1 LIVAKK
7 PESLLGHSPI
17 ARGISV
23 GTQLHRQS
31 LGRASWALLIPLGL
45 VVLAFMALSLV
56 ITATGTARFAIGMG
70 YSAEVGYAAGAV
82 FDIAKDILL
91 VSLLAL
97 RARRAF
103 VFCAIIGFAWIG
115 LVTFSWL
122 ATEATVSTAI
132 AAIERNGSW
141 KMEGRNNIRVELE
154 DVEQQLNVL
163 SQPTPPRPSKMLTE
177 TLAAEKV
184 PPGVWR
190 DSQECKSI
198 HESKYFQTACTK
210 VLGLRRELASAESY
224 EKLNA
229 RARELRQ
236 ALAATPVVAT
246 ADPLPEAF
254 AATLGRLVPIEGR
267 AGVAL
272 LLTAVIEIMS
282 CFGPATLS
290 KLHEGGG
297 EEAQREEP
305 HREGQSLPPSDGE
318 GEASGMIPAAVE
330 SIANL
335 ATEKQ
340 TRFVP
345 RSSLKPAEARVSARP
360 SLNRDDQS
368 KPPSNVVPLVRLKPR
383 EDLREASR
391 TSLEGGTISV
401 MSSHAPEFVQECL
414 KSSTGSSLSAAELRC
429 AYGAKLG
436 LKPVSVK
443 KLGSELTKLGCTR
456 WRSSG
461 RVRYRDL
468 QLAA

>member
-1 LIVAKK
+1 M
-7 PESLLGHSPI
+7 
-17 ARGISV
+17 
-23 GTQLHRQS
+23 
-31 LGRASWALLIPLGL
+31 IPLGL

-56 ITATGTARFAIGMG
+56 ITATGTARFAVAMS
-70 YSAEVGYAAGAV
+70 YPAEVGYAVGAI
-82 FDIAKDILL
+82 FDFAKDLL
-91 VSLLAL
+91 LISLSAL

-103 VFCAIIGFAWIG
+103 IFFAIIGTAWLG
-115 LVTFSWL
+115 LVTYSWL
-122 ATEATVSTAI
+122 ATGATVSTAI
-132 AAIERNGSW
+132 AATERNGTW
-141 KMEGRNNIRVELE
+141 KMEGRNNVKTELTA
-154 DVEQQLNVL
+154 VEQQMSVL
-163 SQPTPPRPSKMLTE
+163 AQPVPPRPSKTVAE

-210 VLGLRRELASAESY
+210 VLGLRKELASAESY

-236 ALAATPVVAT
+236 ELAATPVVAT

-254 AATLGRLVPIEGR
+254 ATTLSRLVPVDGR

-272 LLTAVIEIMS
+272 LLTAVIEILS

-290 KLHEGGG
+290 KLHEGGIEG
-297 EEAQREEP
+297 GGKAEAKREEP
-305 HREGQSLPPSDGE
+305 RREGQSLPPSDGE
-318 GEASGMIPAAVE
+318 GEGIGMIPSEVKNVPDVE
-330 SIANL
+330 
-335 ATEKQ
+335 TEKQ

-345 RSSLKPAEARVSARP
+345 RSSLKPAEAGFSARP
-360 SLNRDDQS
+360 SLNRDDHS

-383 EDLREASR
+383 EVRREASGK
-391 TSLEGGTISV
+391 SAQGGTISV
-401 MSSHAPEFVQECL
+401 KSSHVPEFARDCL
-414 KSSTGSSLSAAELRC
+414 KASTGYSLSAAELRC
-429 AYGAKLG
+429 AYKGWCAKLG

-443 KLGSELTKLGCTR
+443 MLGSELTKLGYTR

-468 QLAA
+468 QLVA